1 MAYVI
6 GAPCVDCTD
15 RSCIE
20 QCPVDCIYEGS
31 RKLYI
36 HPGECIDCG
45 ACEAACP
52 VGAITEDRSA
62 DPVFR
67 LDSRR
72 FFGEPLHGRADGA
85 DAAPE
90 HLQRRVLLAPGT
102 PLSRR
107 PDRKNQ
113 CERSSRPQES

>member
-72 FFGEPLHGRADGA
+72 FFEEPLRERAEPLGSPGGAGRLGVIGA
-85 DAAPE
+85 D
-90 HLQRRVLLAPGT
+90 T
-102 PLSRR
+102 PLVASH
-107 PDRKNQ
+107 PTA
-113 CERSSRPQES
+113 